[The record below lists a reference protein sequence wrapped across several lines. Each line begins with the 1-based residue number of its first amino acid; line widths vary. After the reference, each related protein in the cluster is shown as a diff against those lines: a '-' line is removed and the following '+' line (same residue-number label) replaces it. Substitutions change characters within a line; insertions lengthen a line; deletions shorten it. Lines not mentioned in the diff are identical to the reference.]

1 MGEVKEVKV
10 TFKLKG
16 AEDLDA
22 LVETLYRQINE
33 MRATLNKIGQVTLEL
48 EAEVN
53 QPPADTSG

>member
-1 MGEVKEVKV
+1 MKV